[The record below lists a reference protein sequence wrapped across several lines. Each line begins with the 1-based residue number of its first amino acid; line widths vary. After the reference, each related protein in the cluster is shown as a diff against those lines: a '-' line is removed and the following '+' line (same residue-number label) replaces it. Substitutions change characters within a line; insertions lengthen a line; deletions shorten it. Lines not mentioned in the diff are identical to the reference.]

1 MENQTNCP
9 CCGNHCSKDDLQCGR
24 GKRYFA
30 EGGNEQSLG
39 KGHAHGAPFENADEE
54 PAVTMLRRCGHLLH
68 HGGAD
73 NLLGPL
79 TAEEK
84 QTLCDLLGKCLK

>member
-9 CCGNHCSKDDLQCGR
+9 CCGNHCPKDDLQCGR
-24 GKRYFA
+24 GKRYFGETA
-30 EGGNEQSLG
+30 QSPA
-39 KGHAHGAPFENADEE
+39 KDGHAHGAPFENGDEE

-73 NLLGPL
+73 NLLDPL
-79 TAEEK
+79 TEEEK
-84 QTLCDLLGKCLK
+84 RTLCELLGKCLK